1 VAQIEKHFLERIKEE
16 QAGCIQLLAT
26 PKDRSSYGYGEAS
39 GLLQGLNRAEQLFLE
54 VIGEEDDG
62 T

>member
-1 VAQIEKHFLERIKEE
+1 MPQIEQIFIERLKEE
-16 QAGCIQLLAT
+16 QAKCIQLLHT
-26 PKDRSSYGYGEAS
+26 PTKPTEFGYGEAC
-39 GLLQGLNRAEQLFLE
+39 GLAQGLNRAEQLFLE